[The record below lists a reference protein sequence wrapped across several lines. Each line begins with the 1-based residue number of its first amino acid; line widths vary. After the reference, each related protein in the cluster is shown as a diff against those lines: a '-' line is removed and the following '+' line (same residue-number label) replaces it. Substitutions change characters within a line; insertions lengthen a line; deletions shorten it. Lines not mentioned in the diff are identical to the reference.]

1 MKDIVKQ
8 EENLLKKFNSS
19 MFSSVSKDDSNFTSS
34 FNLIDKPKEN
44 INIFTAWFIP
54 NVAIYAFLFASLK
67 ATVYGFLF
75 WLPNYLDDDLDGI
88 SSL

>member
-1 MKDIVKQ
+1 
-8 EENLLKKFNSS
+8 
-19 MFSSVSKDDSNFTSS
+19 MFSSVAKEDSNFSNDLTNSV
-34 FNLIDKPKEN
+34 FLDKPKDN